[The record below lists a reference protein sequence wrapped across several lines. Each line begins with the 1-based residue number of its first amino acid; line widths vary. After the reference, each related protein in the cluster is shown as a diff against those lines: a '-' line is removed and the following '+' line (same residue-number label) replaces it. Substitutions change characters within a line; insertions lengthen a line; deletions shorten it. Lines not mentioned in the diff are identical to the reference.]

1 MKKFISTLSAIAVAA
16 TSLSA
21 MYVSAADNAENVLST
36 STTVLTESIT
46 VDGVVIPAGAT
57 AITVS
62 ISNNTGF
69 DATTTKV
76 ELGSAYSIIE
86 SASYRPVITSGSA
99 ASDSAICAVDNDNVI
114 TVATVDSDISYNNGA
129 LYTFYV
135 NVDNTARGG
144 NEISVNNVVVEPTR
158 LDNTY
163 YHYGDL
169 NNDGYITSADAS
181 QVDYAIDQNGGSNLY
196 VGFADN
202 HRDVYFYNCDHAELA
217 DPTWDNYI
225 TSDDRDEIMF
235 YYLCESSNV
244 DYSSVAIYHC
254 GEIFIPQP
262 DLK

>member
-21 MYVSAADNAENVLST
+21 ICVSAADNAENVLST

-86 SASYRPVITSGSA
+86 SSSYRPVITSGSA
-99 ASDSAICAVDNDNVI
+99 VDDAAICAVDNDNAV
-114 TVATVDSDISYNNGA
+114 TVSTLDSEKSYQDGA

-135 NVDNTARGG
+135 NVDNTARGS
-144 NEISVNNVVVEPTR
+144 NEISVNNVEFEATR
-158 LDNTY
+158 FDPSS

-169 NNDGYITSADAS
+169 NNDGYITSVDAS
-181 QVDYAIDQNGGSNLY
+181 QVDYALERNSNFMIPVPTANAMLS
-196 VGFADN
+196 
-202 HRDVYFYNCDHAELA
+202 YFFYDCDYAQLA
-217 DPTWDNYI
+217 DPEKNGSVSLADRNDIMLFYTCQGDLTLYHSISANY
-225 TSDDRDEIMF
+225 
-235 YYLCESSNV
+235 
-244 DYSSVAIYHC
+244 C
-254 GEIFIPQP
+254 GEQFDPNQG
-262 DLK
+262 